1 MIAHDRDSAEANPP
15 RFVLPYFASRRRGLR
30 SFGNSQFFLF
40 QVLGLLKRSA

>member
-40 QVLGLLKRSA
+40 QVLGLLKGSA